1 MQTAFL
7 AASFAALSII
17 LSPAPFALAQDA
29 KVARGVVTTI
39 TGNSLTVKVL
49 DREMLFAIDAQTNV
63 EAPGGSTKQHAAV
76 AAGKPGPTLADVM
89 KMGQPVAVTYYE
101 INGALRASKVRAV
114 GSVPSGAAAEST
126 PAAARSQQSSGVV
139 QAVGERSIT
148 ISGSAGSG
156 ATFTQTF
163 AIDEHTRVVAKGAG
177 TATRAAGG
185 HVPFT
190 TIVGSGDHVSVSYT
204 KVGGTLRASDIRV
217 LKGQE
222 RGGHE

>member
-1 MQTAFL
+1 MHIVLSNIEGGVMQTAFL

-49 DREMLFAIDAQTNV
+49 DREMLFAIDAKTNV

-76 AAGKPGPTLADVM
+76 ASGKPGPTLADVM

-114 GSVPSGAAAEST
+114 GSVPSGAA
-126 PAAARSQQSSGVV
+126 
-139 QAVGERSIT
+139 
-148 ISGSAGSG
+148 
-156 ATFTQTF
+156 
-163 AIDEHTRVVAKGAG
+163 
-177 TATRAAGG
+177 
-185 HVPFT
+185 
-190 TIVGSGDHVSVSYT
+190 
-204 KVGGTLRASDIRV
+204 
-217 LKGQE
+217 
-222 RGGHE
+222 